1 LQICQTVEEW
11 SWPPSFATEISAS
24 SMRSSFEK
32 LLVDI
37 QDIGR
42 GNLASSARLS
52 RRRSIEN
59 AKAAGLTGG
68 LCCFRR
74 DGASCDAAQP
84 AGS

>member
-1 LQICQTVEEW
+1 LQIRQTVEEW

-59 AKAAGLTGG
+59 AKAAGSPA
-68 LCCFRR
+68 
-74 DGASCDAAQP
+74 ASAVSGEMELLAMRP
-84 AGS
+84 SW